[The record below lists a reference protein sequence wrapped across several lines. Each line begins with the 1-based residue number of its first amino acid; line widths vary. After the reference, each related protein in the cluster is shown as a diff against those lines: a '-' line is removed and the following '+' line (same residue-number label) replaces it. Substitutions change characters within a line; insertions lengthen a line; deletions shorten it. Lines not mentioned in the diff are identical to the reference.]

1 LLTVFTLIQQYSTQ
15 LNTIPKTMDN
25 TTALSLQKK
34 ALKILLL
41 FILGSFALAL
51 LIIVFTLI
59 ILIIYCIE
67 TVMAS
72 VLSAFVPLLSMFLRT
87 MWEATIP
94 LLLAITM
101 CGLMLYGCW
110 YFRLLA

>member
-1 LLTVFTLIQQYSTQ
+1 
-15 LNTIPKTMDN
+15 MDN

-72 VLSAFVPLLSMFLRT
+72 VLSAFVPLLTGKIFFFVAISACAVQLLILAFATLILILSVIVNVFNFIVEPNRLR
-87 MWEATIP
+87 A
-94 LLLAITM
+94 A
-101 CGLMLYGCW
+101 
-110 YFRLLA
+110 